1 MRRWRPPSPASLNRH
16 APHAMD
22 SPRGPGFPARGRSVN
37 RYAGHHTHD
46 VRAVDTGGKA
56 RPHRPFREPDLT
68 GNPNRERP
76 PALRFSLDRRKPWMS
91 NVTTVEPGGAPEIEV
106 GAPPG
111 NHFGL
116 ERDRRGC
123 AAGRI
128 SDGTTVRLPSDLPS
142 RGGLGLIG
150 GQRVQSRDAR
160 LAC

>member
-1 MRRWRPPSPASLNRH
+1 
-16 APHAMD
+16 
-22 SPRGPGFPARGRSVN
+22 
-37 RYAGHHTHD
+37 
-46 VRAVDTGGKA
+46 
-56 RPHRPFREPDLT
+56 
-68 GNPNRERP
+68 
-76 PALRFSLDRRKPWMS
+76 MS

-160 LAC
+160 LACRAGRLLEGRHDEGECFHVRSEQGLHADPG